1 MATRK
6 YLISVS
12 EADASWLD
20 SHPEVSKSGIFQK
33 IINHLKE
40 TEKTILTES
49 DLSIVDEKPKRKGG
63 LSSGRLK

>member
-12 EADASWLD
+12 EEDANWLD
-20 SHPEVSKSGIFQK
+20 SHPEVSKSGVFKK

-40 TEKTILTES
+40 TEKTMLTES
-49 DLSIVDEKPKRKGG
+49 DLSVVDKKLKKEGG
-63 LSSGRLK
+63 LPGGQPK